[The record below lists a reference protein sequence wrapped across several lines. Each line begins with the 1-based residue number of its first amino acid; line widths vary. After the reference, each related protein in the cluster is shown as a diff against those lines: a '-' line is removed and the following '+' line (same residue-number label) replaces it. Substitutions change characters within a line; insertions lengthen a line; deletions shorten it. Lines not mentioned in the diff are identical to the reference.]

1 MAGNIGTGFAY
12 IVPAYHTQKD
22 INERFGIKFKFATT
36 EDYQRSA
43 TSETI
48 PTAGNIIGSTP
59 DDPGQV
65 LSLDQMVG
73 DGSATS
79 SKPARLDSGFKTPL
93 EENPG
98 QQQIL
103 KDADSP
109 SAVFPSI
116 LDRPA
121 DESQLDPPWR
131 PAHFWDDLE
140 DDEDIDDG
148 GEFSRYSMIDTPP
161 KRSFVRKLK
170 NSFAIRPIQEATRRA
185 ARILA
190 LRRSIRA
197 NPNDND
203 EYDDHC
209 DSHIVRRTGT
219 SSGNLRVVDRRRS
232 TSLTGDP
239 IRGTISKLSASAKK
253 LFNPKPKEKVSELRV
268 PNQVPNQEGI
278 ELIDRLP

>member
-1 MAGNIGTGFAY
+1 VAGNIGTGFAY
-12 IVPAYHTQKD
+12 LVPAYHTQKD

-36 EDYQRSA
+36 EDYKRSA

-73 DGSATS
+73 DGLATS

-98 QQQIL
+98 QQHIL

-109 SAVFPSI
+109 STVFPSV

-131 PAHFWDDLE
+131 PADLWGDFWDDEDIDDGAEFIRYSMIDAPLE

-148 GEFSRYSMIDTPP
+148 AEFNRYSMIDTPP

-185 ARILA
+185 AR
-190 LRRSIRA
+190 
-197 NPNDND
+197 
-203 EYDDHC
+203 
-209 DSHIVRRTGT
+209 
-219 SSGNLRVVDRRRS
+219 NLRVVDRMRS

-239 IRGTISKLSASAKK
+239 IRGAISKLSASAKK
-253 LFNPKPKEKVSELRV
+253 LFNHKPKEKVGESRV
-268 PNQVPNQEGI
+268 PSQEVL
-278 ELIDRLP
+278 ELDPDEELPW

>member
-12 IVPAYHTQKD
+12 IVPAYHTLKD

-65 LSLDQMVG
+65 LGLDQMVG
-73 DGSATS
+73 DSATS

-93 EENPG
+93 EENSG

-109 SAVFPSI
+109 STVFPSI

-185 ARILA
+185 ARNLA

-197 NPNDND
+197 KPNDND

-209 DSHIVRRTGT
+209 DSHIVRRT
-219 SSGNLRVVDRRRS
+219 SSGNLT

-239 IRGTISKLSASAKK
+239 IRGAISKLSASAKK
-253 LFNPKPKEKVSELRV
+253 LFNPKPKEK
-268 PNQVPNQEGI
+268 
-278 ELIDRLP
+278 